1 MESRLPEQLE
11 KDADRQR
18 ASGGGGGRLPGLGIS
33 IKEVKKKGKLRRE
46 VGY

>member
-1 MESRLPEQLE
+1 MESRLPGQLE

-18 ASGGGGGRLPGLGIS
+18 ASGVLPGLGIS
-33 IKEVKKKGKLRRE
+33 IKEIKKKGKLRRE